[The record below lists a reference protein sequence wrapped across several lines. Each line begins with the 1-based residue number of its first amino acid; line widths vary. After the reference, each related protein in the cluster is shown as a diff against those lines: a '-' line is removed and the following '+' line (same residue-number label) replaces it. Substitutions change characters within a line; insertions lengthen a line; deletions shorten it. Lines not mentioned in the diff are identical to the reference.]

1 MITVRKTVAK
11 EVMSSSVVKVNGH
24 VVPDCFATST
34 KCTKDKETRNE
45 MIYITSCNSL
55 SMAA

>member
-1 MITVRKTVAK
+1 MCLRTDDNSEKTVAK

-34 KCTKDKETRNE
+34 KSGAVHQ
-45 MIYITSCNSL
+45 MHQW
-55 SMAA
+55 